1 MTDSHA
7 ANAAEVKIL
16 YPRLTEDNYATW
28 RLNTV
33 AYLGTRGLRSLIT
46 AAGAYPPA
54 DQTRAEKWHLQA
66 EEAVGVLWEAI
77 TQRIRDDDDVATA
90 MADAQPHK
98 MWTAIQ
104 DAAQTRNA
112 GSRYAA
118 LIEQLDVRMKAE
130 ESLTDLYHRIS
141 LASEIRKS
149 LRPTNYTLKNLDDEL
164 DCFTLIRALPKEYDG
179 LASMLFLGQGLQPFT
194 L

>member
-1 MTDSHA
+1 MVDSHS
-7 ANAAEVKIL
+7 ANAAEVKIS
-16 YPRLTEDNYATW
+16 YPRLTEDNYASW
-28 RLNTV
+28 KLNTV
-33 AYLGTRGLRSLIT
+33 AYLGTRGLRTLVT
-46 AAGAYPPA
+46 TAGAYPPA
-54 DQTRAEKWHLQA
+54 DPVRAEKWHLQA

-77 TQRIRDDDDVATA
+77 TQKIRDDEDVSNA
-90 MADAQPHK
+90 MADAQPFK

-104 DAAQTRNA
+104 DIAQSRNA
-112 GSRYAA
+112 GTRYAA
-118 LIEQLDVRMKAE
+118 VIEQLDIRMKAE
-130 ESLTDLYHRIS
+130 ESLTDLYHRIAN
-141 LASEIRKS
+141 ASEIHKA